1 VSTSVSCGSRGGT
14 PSSRSAFDESIHQK
28 CSAISVPADTFSQ
41 GDVLQGK
48 YTVEQFLAW
57 MRIRPERFE
66 LHGDRIV
73 CTSGTKK
80 EHREAVRTL
89 DEEIQKRKRTGC
101 HVDIA
106 DAIQATVGTSPYYF
120 PDLIVV
126 CGPQEYEDIDG
137 IDVLKNPCVVIE
149 VLSRTTRKSDE
160 SFKFE
165 SHLGLPSV
173 KLVVLVDTDAMTA
186 TIHASGRDVHVEHR
200 PTMRELA
207 EHVAAVV
214 VELDCVG

>member
-1 VSTSVSCGSRGGT
+1 MG
-14 PSSRSAFDESIHQK
+14 AAEK
-28 CSAISVPADTFSQ
+28 AVPADTFSQ

-73 CTSGTKK
+73 CRSGTKK
-80 EHREAVRTL
+80 EHREAVRAL
-89 DEEIQKRKRTGC
+89 DEEIQKRKRAGC

-106 DAIQATVGTSPYYF
+106 DAIEATVGTSPYYF
-120 PDLIVV
+120 PDLVMV

-160 SFKFE
+160 SFKLE

-173 KLVVLVDTDAMTA
+173 KLVVLVDTDTVTA
-186 TIHASGRDVHVEHR
+186 ALHARDRDMRIAHR

-207 EHVAAVV
+207 EHVASVV
-214 VELDCVG
+214 VELDCTG

>member
-1 VSTSVSCGSRGGT
+1 MGAAEKVA
-14 PSSRSAFDESIHQK
+14 P
-28 CSAISVPADTFSQ
+28 PDTFSQ

-73 CTSGTKK
+73 CMSGTKK

-89 DEEIQKRKRTGC
+89 DEEIQKRKRAGC

-106 DAIQATVGTSPYYF
+106 DAIKATVGTSPYYF
-120 PDLIVV
+120 PDLIMV

-137 IDVLKNPCVVIE
+137 IDVLENPCVVVE
-149 VLSRTTRKSDE
+149 VLSRTTRKTDE
-160 SFKFE
+160 SFKLE

-173 KLVVLVDTDAMTA
+173 KLVVLVDTDAVTA
-186 TIHASGRDVHVEHR
+186 AMHARGRDVRIEHR

-207 EHVAAVV
+207 ELVARVV
-214 VELDCVG
+214 VELDCAG

>member
-1 VSTSVSCGSRGGT
+1 M
-14 PSSRSAFDESIHQK
+14 
-28 CSAISVPADTFSQ
+28 PADAFSQ

-48 YTVEQFLAW
+48 YTVEQFLEW

-73 CTSGTKK
+73 CMSGTKK

-89 DEEIQKRKRTGC
+89 DEEIQKRKQAGC

-106 DAIQATVGTSPYYF
+106 DAIKATTGTSPYYF
-120 PDLIVV
+120 SDLVMV
-126 CGPQEYEDIDG
+126 CGSQEYEDIDG

-149 VLSRTTRKSDE
+149 VLSRTTRKADE
-160 SFKFE
+160 SFKLE

-173 KLVVLVDTDAMTA
+173 KLVILVDTDQVTAAM
-186 TIHASGRDVHVEHR
+186 HARARDVRIEHR
-200 PTMRELA
+200 ATMRELA
-207 EHVAAVV
+207 EHVAGVV
-214 VELDCVG
+214 AELDCVG

>member
-1 VSTSVSCGSRGGT
+1 MGAAEKVM
-14 PSSRSAFDESIHQK
+14 
-28 CSAISVPADTFSQ
+28 PAETFSQ

-73 CTSGTKK
+73 CMSGTKK
-80 EHREAVRTL
+80 EHREAVRAL

-101 HVDIA
+101 HVDIG
-106 DAIQATVGTSPYYF
+106 DAIKATTGTSPYYF
-120 PDLIVV
+120 PDLIMV
-126 CGPQEYEDIDG
+126 CGPQEYEDVDG

-149 VLSRTTRKSDE
+149 VLSRTTRRADE
-160 SFKFE
+160 SFKLE

-173 KLVVLVDTDAMTA
+173 KLVVLVDTDEVTAAM
-186 TIHASGRDVHVEHR
+186 HARARDVQIEHR
-200 PTMRELA
+200 PTMRE
-207 EHVAAVV
+207 
-214 VELDCVG
+214 

>member
-1 VSTSVSCGSRGGT
+1 MG
-14 PSSRSAFDESIHQK
+14 AAEK
-28 CSAISVPADTFSQ
+28 AVPADTFSQ

-73 CTSGTKK
+73 CMSGTKK

-89 DEEIQKRKRTGC
+89 DEEIQKRKRAGC

-106 DAIQATVGTSPYYF
+106 DAIKATVGTSPYYF
-120 PDLIVV
+120 PDLSVV
-126 CGPQEYEDIDG
+126 CGSQEYEDIDG

-149 VLSRTTRKSDE
+149 VLSRTTRKTDE
-160 SFKFE
+160 SFKLE

-173 KLVVLVDTDAMTA
+173 KLVVLVDTDAVTA
-186 TIHASGRDVHVEHR
+186 AMHARDRGVRIEHR

-207 EHVAAVV
+207 EQVARVV

>member
-1 VSTSVSCGSRGGT
+1 M
-14 PSSRSAFDESIHQK
+14 SAAEK
-28 CSAISVPADTFSQ
+28 AVPADAFSQ

-73 CTSGTKK
+73 CMSGTKK
-80 EHREAVRTL
+80 EHREAVRAL
-89 DEEIQKRKRTGC
+89 DEEIQKRKGDWR

-106 DAIQATVGTSPYYF
+106 DAIKATTGTAPFYF
-120 PDLIVV
+120 PDLVVV
-126 CGPQEYEDIDG
+126 CGPQEYEDVDG

-149 VLSRTTRKSDE
+149 VLSRITRKADE
-160 SFKFE
+160 SFKLA

-173 KLVVLVDTDAMTA
+173 KLVVLVDTDAVTA
-186 TIHASGRDVHVEHR
+186 VMHTRAHDVRIEHR

-207 EHVAAVV
+207 EHVARVV
-214 VELDCVG
+214 AELDCAG

>member
-1 VSTSVSCGSRGGT
+1 MGAAEKIA
-14 PSSRSAFDESIHQK
+14 PPDA
-28 CSAISVPADTFSQ
+28 FSQ

-73 CTSGTKK
+73 CMSGTKK

-89 DEEIQKRKRTGC
+89 DEEIQKRKPADC

-106 DAIQATVGTSPYYF
+106 DAIKATTGTSPYYF
-120 PDLIVV
+120 PDLVVV
-126 CGPQEYEDIDG
+126 CGPQEYEDVDG
-137 IDVLKNPCVVIE
+137 IDVLKNPCVVVE
-149 VLSRTTRKSDE
+149 VLSRTTRKADE
-160 SFKFE
+160 SFKLE

-173 KLVVLVDTDAMTA
+173 KLVVLVDTDEVTAAM
-186 TIHASGRDVHVEHR
+186 HARARDVRIEQR
-200 PTMRELA
+200 STMRELA
-207 EHVAAVV
+207 EHVAAVI
-214 VELDCVG
+214 VELGCMG

>member
-1 VSTSVSCGSRGGT
+1 VEVGT
-14 PSSRSAFDESIHQK
+14 AEQIAPAL
-28 CSAISVPADTFSQ
+28 PADAFSQ

-73 CTSGTKK
+73 CTSGTKR
-80 EHREAVRTL
+80 EHREAVRAL
-89 DEEIQKRKRTGC
+89 DEEFQKRKRDGC

-120 PDLIVV
+120 PDLVVV
-126 CGPQEYEDIDG
+126 CGPQEYEDVDG

-149 VLSRTTRKSDE
+149 VLSRTTRKTDE
-160 SFKFE
+160 SFKLE

-173 KLVVLVDTDAMTA
+173 KLVVLVDTDEVTA
-186 TIHASGRDVHVEHR
+186 TLHARDRGVRIEQR

-207 EHVAAVV
+207 EQVARVV
-214 VELDCVG
+214 VELACVG

>member
-1 VSTSVSCGSRGGT
+1 MGAAAKAV
-14 PSSRSAFDESIHQK
+14 PS
-28 CSAISVPADTFSQ
+28 DTFSQ
-41 GDVLQGK
+41 GDVLQGR

-73 CTSGTKK
+73 CMSGTKK
-80 EHREAVRTL
+80 EHREAVRAL

-106 DAIQATVGTSPYYF
+106 DAIKATTGTSPYYF
-120 PDLIVV
+120 PDLIMV
-126 CGPQEYEDIDG
+126 CGPPEYEDVDG

-149 VLSRTTRKSDE
+149 VLSRTTRKADE
-160 SFKFE
+160 SFKLE
-165 SHLGLPSV
+165 SHFGLPSV
-173 KLVVLVDTDAMTA
+173 KLVVLVDTDAVTA
-186 TIHASGRDVHVEHR
+186 ALHARTRDVRIEHR

-207 EHVAAVV
+207 EHVAGVV
-214 VELDCVG
+214 VELDCTS